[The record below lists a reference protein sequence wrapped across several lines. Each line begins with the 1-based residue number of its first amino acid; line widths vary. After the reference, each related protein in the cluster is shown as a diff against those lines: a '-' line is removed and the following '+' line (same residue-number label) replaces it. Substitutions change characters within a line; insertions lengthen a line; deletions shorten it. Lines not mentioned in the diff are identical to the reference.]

1 MSDDD
6 KDLDTELDD
15 PMVLKKEDSLDPDL
29 IDGEVLEEEALEEE
43 ALDDDEDE
51 FGDEDEM

>member
-15 PMVLKKEDSLDPDL
+15 PMVPKKEDAIDPDL
-29 IDGEVLEEEALEEE
+29 IDGEVLEEESLEED

-51 FGDEDEM
+51 FSDEDEM

>member
-6 KDLDTELDD
+6 KDLNTELDD
-15 PMVLKKEDSLDPDL
+15 PMVLKKEDDLDPDL
-29 IDGEVLEEEALEEE
+29 MDGEVLEEALDEE

-51 FGDEDEM
+51 FSDEDEM